1 MSLRVTLWAVLL
13 STITSGVCLCARF
26 ATCALNSA
34 RPPAVSR
41 TGKAS
46 PAEVLRSLHDVEAL
60 GNATLNGA
68 LRIQIPVVRGT

>member
-13 STITSGVCLCARF
+13 STITSGVRLCARF
-26 ATCALNSA
+26 ATYALNSA
-34 RPPAVSR
+34 RPAVSR